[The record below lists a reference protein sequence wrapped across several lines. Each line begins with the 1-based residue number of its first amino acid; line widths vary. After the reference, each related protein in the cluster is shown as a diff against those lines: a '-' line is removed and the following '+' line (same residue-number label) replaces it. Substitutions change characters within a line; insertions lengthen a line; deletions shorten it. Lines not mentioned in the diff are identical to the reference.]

1 MLLERPGEIVSRED
15 LRQRLWPQGTHVDFE
30 GSLNAVLKRLRAA
43 LHDHPEQPRFIETI
57 PKRGYRFIAPVF
69 KEIEEKGAPRENVAG
84 SATPAAPPATPRL
97 KRRGLLSRR
106 AAILIS
112 VVFVALGGSVVWRRL
127 AGGRAPE
134 GAAAA
139 MEPIPARRS
148 IAVLGIQNTS
158 ENQEDAWLS
167 TALSQMLSTELAAG
181 DRLRLVSGEDVA
193 NLRASSPWSQTD
205 TLGQA
210 TTSRIGTALNCDLL
224 LLGSCAAAGKPESRQ
239 IRIDARLQDAATG
252 EILEEFA
259 EVGSEQDLFRIAS
272 RVGGR
277 MRDRLGLPALGEA
290 DEPAIQ
296 AALPSNREAARFYA
310 QGLMKLREF
319 DAVAA
324 KDLLLQAIA
333 VDPGYPL
340 AHAMLAQAW
349 GQLGYDVKSREEAK
363 RAMDLSAPL
372 PHVDKMLVEGAYYES
387 LPDPEKAIS
396 TYRAL
401 FTLFPDGLDYGLRL
415 VTMLDR
421 VGRRE
426 EVMEIIRQLRR
437 IPPPAGDDARLD
449 IWEAREISIV
459 NGPAAALPLQRGMNT
474 AAARGQKLIYAD
486 AKSQQCVQLEYSDHP
501 DAAIPACREAYETF
515 LAAGNRTRA
524 ASALRNL
531 ADRTSDQGQPE
542 EALRLYERAI
552 QMLQEAGSRWHLAAA
567 ENNMAILL
575 EARGQLDRAEK
586 LFRDVRRDFEE
597 VGDRKNVGT
606 ALVNIAD
613 VQVARGDL
621 DTAARGYQEL
631 IAASQGP
638 DEEGYPVYRLAY
650 LRFVQGRMQESRD
663 GAERAI
669 QLMSSKNADFRNL
682 TEARTVLGDVL
693 KEQGDFDG
701 ARRQYQES
709 LATRLKLDDP
719 GLVAQSRASLASL
732 AIDEAHAAEAE
743 TDLRGALAEFEKEN
757 DVGNA
762 VAAEIDLTRALLM
775 QGKVEEARKAILL
788 ARDLSVTNP
797 DPAVK
802 LPVAIQE
809 ARTEFAMTDTAAERP
824 RVAGDARE
832 DLQSV
837 IATAHRRG
845 YVTFEFEARLALGEL
860 EMQSHPSLGRS
871 GVEALEREAHE
882 RGLERISWEA
892 ARLLGPVAKADSEP
906 DSSRTP

>member
-1 MLLERPGEIVSRED
+1 V
-15 LRQRLWPQGTHVDFE
+15 
-30 GSLNAVLKRLRAA
+30 
-43 LHDHPEQPRFIETI
+43 
-57 PKRGYRFIAPVF
+57 
-69 KEIEEKGAPRENVAG
+69 
-84 SATPAAPPATPRL
+84 
-97 KRRGLLSRR
+97 
-106 AAILIS
+106 
-112 VVFVALGGSVVWRRL
+112 
-127 AGGRAPE
+127 
-134 GAAAA
+134 
-139 MEPIPARRS
+139 
-148 IAVLGIQNTS
+148 
-158 ENQEDAWLS
+158 
-167 TALSQMLSTELAAG
+167 
-181 DRLRLVSGEDVA
+181 
-193 NLRASSPWSQTD
+193 
-205 TLGQA
+205 
-210 TTSRIGTALNCDLL
+210 TTSRIGTALNSDLL
-224 LLGSCAAAGKPESRQ
+224 VLGSYAAAGKPESRQ
-239 IRIDARLQDAATG
+239 IRIDARLQDASTG
-252 EILEEFA
+252 EILAEFA
-259 EVGSEQDLFRIAS
+259 EVGSEPDFFRIAS

-363 RAMDLSAPL
+363 KAMDLSAPL
-372 PHVDKMLVEGAYYES
+372 PHVDRMLVEGAYYES

-401 FTLFPDGLDYGLRL
+401 LTLFPDGLDYGLRL

-426 EVMEIIRQLRR
+426 EVMEILSRLRR
-437 IPPPAGDDARLD
+437 LPPPAGDDARLD
-449 IWEAREISIV
+449 IWESREISVV

-531 ADRTSDQGQPE
+531 ADRTSDQGQSE

-575 EARGQLDRAEK
+575 EARGQLDRAER

-613 VQVARGDL
+613 IQVARGDL
-621 DTAARGYQEL
+621 DTAARGYQDL
-631 IAASQGP
+631 IAIAQGP

-650 LRFVQGRMQESRD
+650 LRFVQGRLQESRE

-669 QLMSSKNADFRNL
+669 QLMSSKDADFRNL
-682 TEARTVLGDVL
+682 TEAKTVLGDVL

-719 GLVAQSRASLASL
+719 GLVAQSRASMASL
-732 AIDEAHAAEAE
+732 KIDEAHAAEAE

-757 DVGNA
+757 DTGNA

-775 QGKVEEARKAILL
+775 QGKVEEARKTILL

-809 ARTEFAMTDTAAERP
+809 ARTEFAMTDTASERP

-837 IATAHRRG
+837 IATAHGRG

-860 EMQSHPSLGRS
+860 EMQANPSLGRS
-871 GVEALEREAHE
+871 AVEALERETHE
-882 RGLERISWEA
+882 RGLERISREA
-892 ARLLGPVAKADSEP
+892 ARLLGPLAKADSGP
-906 DSSRTP
+906 GSARTP